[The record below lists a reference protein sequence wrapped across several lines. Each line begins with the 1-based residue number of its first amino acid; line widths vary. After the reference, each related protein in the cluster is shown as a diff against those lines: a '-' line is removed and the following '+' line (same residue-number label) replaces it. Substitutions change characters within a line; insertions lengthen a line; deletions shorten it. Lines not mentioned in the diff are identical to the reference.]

1 MVFGLCYLSHAHA
14 LQWSG
19 KCMCACVFFLYAHDH
34 FTAFS
39 FCVYWHTVSSRVGI
53 TSTMSLALV
62 IPQTRRTSC
71 SKVMLACMRR
81 WDGMMA
87 TELVLLV
94 WQQQQQK
101 QQQLSWLIITTH
113 GTGVLDLADMQPNAL
128 LFGVLKV
135 RNIYHI
141 TIIEVRLTSNLQLG
155 LWLGNTQHKKQKVYS
170 HDDY

>member
-1 MVFGLCYLSHAHA
+1 
-14 LQWSG
+14 
-19 KCMCACVFFLYAHDH
+19 
-34 FTAFS
+34 
-39 FCVYWHTVSSRVGI
+39 
-53 TSTMSLALV
+53 
-62 IPQTRRTSC
+62 
-71 SKVMLACMRR
+71 
-81 WDGMMA
+81 MMA

-155 LWLGNTQHKKQKVYS
+155 L
-170 HDDY
+170 